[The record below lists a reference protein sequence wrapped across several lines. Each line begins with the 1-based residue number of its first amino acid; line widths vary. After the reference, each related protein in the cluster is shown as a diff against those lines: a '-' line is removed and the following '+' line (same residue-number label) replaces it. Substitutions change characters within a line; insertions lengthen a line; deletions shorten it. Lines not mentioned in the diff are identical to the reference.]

1 MPPSSPVA
9 ITLATLVG
17 ATLLAVAAESSAQ
30 AIPSPY
36 RFVETAQEA
45 GAALG
50 FLRPD
55 RGRFSFGPG
64 PGQVLGSHYQIRV
77 GGPFSLQGVAAYMPT
92 TRDVIDPR
100 RDEGD
105 RKIGEAD
112 ATIASVDAR
121 LHFTLTG
128 DRTWNRL
135 APHFVVGGGVA
146 FDMAPG
152 QAIDGDLEGD
162 DRFEFGPSFLG
173 VLGIGFSVS
182 ASERIVLRGE
192 SIATYWKLNTPRGY
206 LRVDR
211 DLGSPG
217 ESEWVSGVGLSF
229 GAAYRF

>member
-1 MPPSSPVA
+1 MPSSSPVVVA
-9 ITLATLVG
+9 LVALTG
-17 ATLLAVAAESSAQ
+17 SALFAVAAESSAQ
-30 AIPSPY
+30 TIPSPY
-36 RFVETAQEA
+36 RFVETSQET

-50 FLRPD
+50 FLRPS
-55 RGRFSFGPG
+55 RGRFGFGPG
-64 PGQVLGSHYQIRV
+64 PGQVIGGHYQVRV
-77 GGPFSLQGVAAYMPT
+77 GGPFSLQGVVAYMPT

-112 ATIASVDAR
+112 ATIASADAR

-135 APHFVVGGGVA
+135 APHFVLGGGVA

-173 VLGIGFSVS
+173 VLGIGFSLFV
-182 ASERIVLRGE
+182 SERIVFRGE

-211 DLGSPG
+211 ELGSPG
-217 ESEWVSGVGLSF
+217 ESQWVNGVGFSF